1 MPIVDSCF
9 DVVDPRRDVPGFQS
23 VCLAAI
29 TFCSYCTSC
38 CVILVPMSAGK
49 LGFSET
55 FRPFCCIQCLDF
67 SSLQIVDFEL
77 DLTVRDPVYVYTV
90 HCIQHQNMLQLV
102 AYA

>member
-38 CVILVPMSAGK
+38 YVLFWYPCLRENWAFLK
-49 LGFSET
+49 LLGRFAAFNALI
-55 FRPFCCIQCLDF
+55 FR
-67 SSLQIVDFEL
+67 V
-77 DLTVRDPVYVYTV
+77 
-90 HCIQHQNMLQLV
+90 
-102 AYA
+102 